1 MLQNKIFIID
11 AKVNYMK
18 NKTYAKIENKDQL
31 VLQINNLP
39 KISDDEVLIKV
50 INCGICHSDISA
62 IDNAWKLSKFPLVA
76 GHEIIGNVADVGKNV
91 KNHKVGDVVGLGW
104 HSGYCHS
111 CEYCKNDDFNFC
123 VKTKKTIYSQT
134 GGFAEYVKADSTAVI
149 PIPEGMEIDKIGPL
163 LCGGITVFT
172 PIIEF
177 NLKKDDKVGVIGI
190 GGLGHLAIKF
200 LNAIG
205 CEVTAFSTSP
215 EKKNKILSMGANKLI
230 QSNDDEIL
238 KQNTDKFD
246 FIISTVNHKLNWNRY
261 LECLKPRGR
270 LHMVGATLDALDV
283 SVFNL
288 MKGRKSISG
297 SPVGS
302 PKNIVK
308 MLQFVKKH
316 RTYPDVEIFS
326 FNEINKA
333 ITKLRKNEIRF
344 RAVVKW

>member
-1 MLQNKIFIID
+1 MFTTN

-18 NKTYAKIENKDQL
+18 NKTYAKIENKIDL
-31 VLQINNLP
+31 ELLITELPDINDN
-39 KISDDEVLIKV
+39 EVSIKV

-62 IDNAWKLSKFPLVA
+62 IDNAWNLSKFPLVA
-76 GHEIIGNVADVGKNV
+76 GHEIIGEVVSKGKNV
-91 KNHKVGDVVGLGW
+91 KNHNVGDIVGLGW
-104 HSGYCHS
+104 HSGYCHN

-134 GGFAEYVKADSTAVI
+134 GGFAEFVNADSTAVI
-149 PIPEGMEIDKIGPL
+149 PIPKGMDLDKIGPL

-177 NLKKDDKVGVIGI
+177 NIKKNDKVGVIGI

-200 LNAIG
+200 LKAIG
-205 CEVTAFSTSP
+205 CDVTAFSSSP
-215 EKKNKILSMGANKLI
+215 EKKNGILLMGANEVI
-230 QSNDDEIL
+230 QSNDDETL
-238 KQNTDKFD
+238 KKYNDRFD

-308 MLQFVKKH
+308 MLEFVKKYQ
-316 RTYPDVEIFS
+316 TYPDVEIFRFDS
-326 FNEINKA
+326 INEA
-333 ITKLRKNEIRF
+333 ISKLRKNEIRF